1 MVGAKTK
8 TGKDMLTVNASDSF
22 GNIEC
27 VAFGES
33 SIELSQILN
42 SETAVV
48 ISGKTSVRDD
58 RVSVF
63 MDSIIP
69 LAQWVAKIAK
79 TMILDIRDKS
89 VLENVKKVIAGLPSG
104 NTKVILNL
112 YSDNKSVS
120 LALKNS
126 VELGATTAKDL
137 SALGIKVDIE

>member
-1 MVGAKTK
+1 M
-8 TGKDMLTVNASDSF
+8 
-22 GNIEC
+22 
-27 VAFGES
+27 
-33 SIELSQILN
+33 
-42 SETAVV
+42 
-48 ISGKTSVRDD
+48 RDD

-79 TMILDIRDKS
+79 TMTLDIRDKS